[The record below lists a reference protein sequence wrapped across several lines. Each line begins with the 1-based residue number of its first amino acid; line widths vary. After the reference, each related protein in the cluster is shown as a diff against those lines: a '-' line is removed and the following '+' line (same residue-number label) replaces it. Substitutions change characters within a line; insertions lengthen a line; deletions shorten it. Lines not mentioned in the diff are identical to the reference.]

1 MGHTTSITAP
11 VATADFA
18 APGFGLLLRLKL
30 ALLRNRI
37 GQLVNQSP
45 IKLLLVVVF
54 MTTIWC
60 SLYFVFDL
68 VFRHLRKWE
77 HQSSVAIPYVF
88 HIFFVAMSFLLAFS
102 TAVLIYGALF
112 GRAEPSFLLAAPN
125 RSRNVVAVMFLEAM
139 FFASWSLVLL
149 GMPLMLAIGQSQGH
163 GFWFYAT
170 FLLTFLAFVPIP
182 SALGMCVAWAVAMWI
197 PRSAKKATFLAGGVS
212 LFGAVLWWG
221 RLWIGRSDDA
231 AEWLRRF
238 MTEMEIL
245 RPALLPS
252 TWVTHAIKYSM
263 EGKTADALFYLGVTL
278 STALFFSW
286 VAINIVGRGLFT
298 AFGRA
303 HAIPVRASAS
313 NGRASRWLTDA
324 LFFYRPAKV
333 RALILKDVRT
343 FLRDP
348 IQWAQLVI
356 LFGLLSLYLA
366 YLPRTR
372 PDGFSLQWKALISF
386 LNYGAVTLIL
396 STFTSR
402 FVFPMISIEGRQ
414 MWLVGLWPLSRAK
427 VMWAKFDFALT
438 ITAFAALSVTWLSIR
453 ALNLP
458 WGLAMIQAG
467 GTLSACVGLCGL
479 AVGLG
484 ARIPSYREANT
495 GRIASGLG
503 GTVNLMASIGLVA
516 VTVALMG
523 LICSHMAGTETLHRL
538 DRTVMLL
545 YAGQIVLGIGVAV
558 AAMHI
563 GVRSFKTAEF

>member
-1 MGHTTSITAP
+1 M
-11 VATADFA
+11 
-18 APGFGLLLRLKL
+18 
-30 ALLRNRI
+30 
-37 GQLVNQSP
+37 
-45 IKLLLVVVF
+45 
-54 MTTIWC
+54 
-60 SLYFVFDL
+60 
-68 VFRHLRKWE
+68 
-77 HQSSVAIPYVF
+77 
-88 HIFFVAMSFLLAFS
+88 
-102 TAVLIYGALF
+102 
-112 GRAEPSFLLAAPN
+112 
-125 RSRNVVAVMFLEAM
+125 
-139 FFASWSLVLL
+139 
-149 GMPLMLAIGQSQGH
+149 
-163 GFWFYAT
+163 
-170 FLLTFLAFVPIP
+170 
-182 SALGMCVAWAVAMWI
+182 
-197 PRSAKKATFLAGGVS
+197 
-212 LFGAVLWWG
+212 
-221 RLWIGRSDDA
+221 
-231 AEWLRRF
+231 
-238 MTEMEIL
+238 
-245 RPALLPS
+245 LPS

-278 STALFFSW
+278 STAMFFSW

-303 HAIPVRASAS
+303 HAIPIRASAS
-313 NGRASRWLTDA
+313 NGRASRWLTDV

-372 PDGFSLQWKALISF
+372 PDGFNLQWKALISF

-402 FVFPMISIEGRQ
+402 FVFPMISMEGRQ
-414 MWLVGLWPLSRAK
+414 MWLVGLWPLSRAQ

-523 LICSHMAGTETLHRL
+523 FLGFACSREFASLCTPHCRTCAALIIKAM
-538 DRTVMLL
+538 RT
-545 YAGQIVLGIGVAV
+545 
-558 AAMHI
+558 
-563 GVRSFKTAEF
+563 